1 MSTVIDR
8 QIDALRESVV
18 EQEAGATFDVGDM
31 VAIGLMLYDALQG
44 QCRRADQEIAA
55 GKRSYDL
62 AAARVVWNDF
72 VVLHDLLRAISR
84 FTARAQGEGRTVEGM
99 DRLERAIIECGL
111 IASVSPDRADA
122 AEGRNAPRKTMAEV
136 RDEVRRRLGA

>member
-1 MSTVIDR
+1 MSTLIDR

-44 QCRRADQEIAA
+44 QCRRADHEIAA

-62 AAARVVWNDF
+62 AAAREVWKEF
-72 VVLHDLLRAISR
+72 VVLHDLLRAIAR
-84 FTARAQGEGRTVEGM
+84 FAARARGESGTVEGM
-99 DRLERAIIECGL
+99 ERLERAIIDCGL

-122 AEGRNAPRKTMAEV
+122 VEGRNAPRKTMAEV